1 MGKTIQFYISDQ
13 SLTYNFSSSW
23 PYRYLLSL
31 IKMCYMH
38 NMRHF
43 LNILQLMSHYS
54 ELENHCKE
62 MEVEINGDFAGKI
75 FAAPGTQTHNLP
87 T

>member
-1 MGKTIQFYISDQ
+1 
-13 SLTYNFSSSW
+13 
-23 PYRYLLSL
+23 
-31 IKMCYMH
+31 MH

-87 T
+87 TLNFSIFECSLAFWDVPLCFSDW

>member
-1 MGKTIQFYISDQ
+1 
-13 SLTYNFSSSW
+13 
-23 PYRYLLSL
+23 
-31 IKMCYMH
+31 MH